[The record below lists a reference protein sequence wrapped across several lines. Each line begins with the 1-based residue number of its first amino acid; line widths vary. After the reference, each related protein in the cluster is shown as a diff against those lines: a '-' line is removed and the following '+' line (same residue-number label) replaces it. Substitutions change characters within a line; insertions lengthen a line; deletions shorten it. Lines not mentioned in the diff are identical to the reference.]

1 MASLKY
7 WLWLTNLEGLTIQQ
21 RLALLEHFGQ
31 PDKVYFGDS
40 GEYALVE
47 GMTRQAM
54 AALADKSL
62 DGADKILGDC
72 QSLGL
77 RIITIQD
84 AEYPDRLRN
93 IYDPPLVLYVQGRM
107 PAFDD
112 EVAIAMVGSR
122 KVSPYAQ
129 MMGEKLAFQMA
140 GLGAVIVSG
149 LAAGGDAAA
158 HRGALRAGGFTAAV
172 IAGGHDVIYPR
183 ENRWLYEDIAVRGVI
198 LSEYPPG
205 TPHDRT
211 HFPVRNRIIS
221 GLCLG
226 TVVIEAPER
235 SGTLITVNHAL
246 DQGRDIFA
254 LPGQADDWHCTGSNR
269 LLRDGAGVVVDA
281 WDVLSCY
288 AARFPH
294 KLKPFRAEEPRHF
307 GAPPEE
313 KPRSAGKRASRAEE
327 PEELSAERTQ
337 EAAKP
342 QLDLSGDHGLTD
354 DQIKIVR
361 TLGERTMQVDDIIE
375 ETEIPTRRVLS
386 ALTML
391 ELDGVVEQSSGKRFS
406 LAVTVTGQE

>member
-7 WLWLTNLEGLTIQQ
+7 WLWLSQLEGVSPQQ
-21 RLALLEHFGQ
+21 RLSLLEHFGQ
-31 PDKVYFGDS
+31 PDKIYFGDS

-47 GMTRQAM
+47 GMTRQALS
-54 AALADKSL
+54 ALENKSTDRAD
-62 DGADKILGDC
+62 AILGDC
-72 QSLGL
+72 QRLGL
-77 RIITIQD
+77 RIITIHD

-93 IYDPPLVLYVQGRM
+93 IYDPPLLLYVQGRM

-122 KVSPYAQ
+122 KASPYAQ
-129 MMGEKLAFQMA
+129 IMGEKLAFQMA
-140 GLGAVIVSG
+140 GLGALIVSG

-183 ENRWLYEDIAVRGVI
+183 ENRWLYEDIGVRGVI

-246 DQGRDIFA
+246 EQGRDIFA
-254 LPGQADDWHCTGSNR
+254 VPGQADDWHCTGSNR
-269 LLRDGAGVVVDA
+269 LLRDGAGVVTDG

-294 KLKPFRAEEPRHF
+294 KIRPFRAEEPRHF
-307 GAPPEE
+307 GPSEETAGNAAVRE
-313 KPRSAGKRASRAEE
+313 KPAKQPVPQEE
-327 PEELSAERTQ
+327 QRPVLN
-337 EAAKP
+337 
-342 QLDLSGDHGLTD
+342 LSGDHGLTD
-354 DQIKIVR
+354 DQIRIVQ
-361 TLGERTMQVDDIIE
+361 TLGERTMQVDDIIA
-375 ETEIPTRRVLS
+375 ETELPTRRVLS

-391 ELDGVVEQSSGKRFS
+391 ELDGVVEQSSGKRFA
-406 LAVTVTGQE
+406 LAVTLAGQQ

>member
-54 AALADKSL
+54 AALTDKSL
-62 DGADKILGDC
+62 DGADKILGGC

-307 GAPPEE
+307 GVSAEE

-327 PEELSAERTQ
+327 PEELSAEQTQ

-406 LAVTVTGQE
+406 LAVTLMGQA

>member
-54 AALADKSL
+54 AALTDKSL

-140 GLGAVIVSG
+140 GLGALIVSG
-149 LAAGGDAAA
+149 LAAGRIGKLLHD
-158 HRGALRAGGFTAAV
+158 TAA
-172 IAGGHDVIYPR
+172 GHQVLCITHTPQVAAFADNQLLIQK
-183 ENRWLYEDIAVRGVI
+183 NVRDG
-198 LSEYPPG
+198 
-205 TPHDRT
+205 RT
-211 HFPVRNRIIS
+211 YTQIHTLDMDGRVRALAAMIS
-221 GLCLG
+221 GDNV
-226 TVVIEAPER
+226 T
-235 SGTLITVNHAL
+235 
-246 DQGRDIFA
+246 
-254 LPGQADDWHCTGSNR
+254 
-269 LLRDGAGVVVDA
+269 
-281 WDVLSCY
+281 
-288 AARFPH
+288 
-294 KLKPFRAEEPRHF
+294 
-307 GAPPEE
+307 
-313 KPRSAGKRASRAEE
+313 
-327 PEELSAERTQ
+327 
-337 EAAKP
+337 
-342 QLDLSGDHGLTD
+342 DLSLANA
-354 DQIKIVR
+354 R
-361 TLGERTMQVDDIIE
+361 EMIE
-375 ETEIPTRRVLS
+375 KS
-386 ALTML
+386 
-391 ELDGVVEQSSGKRFS
+391 K
-406 LAVTVTGQE
+406 